1 MQWGQDEARPAD
13 PAREVA
19 AFLHRRLGSG
29 PALLWTEGD
38 HPDGEPS
45 GAAPA
50 HRAARWADTLRRL
63 LGRAV
68 EPAGE
73 LTPGEGSALLLFQ
86 HHGACQ
92 VRSTPGSDQGLRL
105 RPGQW
110 LLLPPGRGCHLKCR
124 PGAEPLALRIPTA

>member
-1 MQWGQDEARPAD
+1 MQWEPEGARAAD

-19 AFLHRRLGSG
+19 AFLRRRLGGG
-29 PALLWTEGD
+29 PALLWTEDD

-50 HRAARWADTLRRL
+50 SGAARWADALRRL
-63 LGRAV
+63 LGRPV

-86 HHGACQ
+86 LHGACQ
-92 VRSTPGSDQGLRL
+92 VRSTPGSDRGLRL

-110 LLLPPGRGCHLKCR
+110 LLLPPGRGCHLTCR